1 MPVINQL
8 NTIQNAWL
16 KPGQIW
22 DWIVVAGV
30 ILAAGLIRMQ
40 LFDVPLERDE
50 GEYAYAGQLLLQG
63 FPPYGQIYNL
73 KMPGVYAAYALIMS
87 VFGQTPGGIHL
98 GLFVIN
104 AATVLLLF
112 LLGRKLVDAFA
123 GTVAAASFALLSMG
137 QQVQGIFAN
146 AEHFVILAAVSGI
159 LLLVYAAD
167 SNKRSTLFAGSVL
180 LGLGFI
186 MKQHGVVFIAFG
198 GLYLL
203 LTEIRR
209 KPLDR
214 NSLVIKCLIFMAG
227 ATLPFALTCL
237 ILYQAGVFDKFWFWT
252 FDYASQYVSSVPV
265 SAGIALLA
273 DRLGAIVQSSIL
285 IWLLAVIGLT
295 SLAWNKRFRANGL
308 FTALFALFS
317 FLAVCPGLYFRPHY
331 FILLLPAVGLLAG
344 LGVSSL
350 YDLAGRQKVV
360 PATRIIPV
368 LITLCVLAHG
378 AWQQR
383 EFLFFMDPH
392 EASRSTYG
400 LNPFPESLEI
410 ARYIK
415 NNSNANDQVAILGSE
430 PQIYF
435 YSNRRSATGY
445 IYTYALMESHPY
457 ALTMQQEMI
466 AEIESASPGF
476 LVFVRVGT
484 SWLVREKSKPH
495 IFEWFNEYAQK
506 HYELAGIVDIHD
518 EETRYLWDQDAQGY
532 QIQSPFSVL
541 VYRRK

>member
-252 FDYASQYVSSVPV
+252 FDYASQYVSSVPL
-265 SAGIALLA
+265 ATGIALLA

-295 SLAWNKRFRANGL
+295 SLAWNKRFRAYGL
-308 FTALFALFS
+308 FTALFTLFS

-344 LGVSSL
+344 LGLSSL

-495 IFEWFNEYAQK
+495 IFEWFNEYAQM

>member
-214 NSLVIKCLIFMAG
+214 NSLVIKCLIFTAG

-295 SLAWNKRFRANGL
+295 SLAWNKRFRAYGL
-308 FTALFALFS
+308 FTALFTLFS

-495 IFEWFNEYAQK
+495 IFEWFNEYAQM

>member
-1 MPVINQL
+1 MPVIYRL
-8 NTIQNAWL
+8 NTIRNAWP
-16 KPGQIW
+16 KPGQNW
-22 DWIVVAGV
+22 DWILVAGV
-30 ILAAGLIRMQ
+30 ILAAGLIRMH
-40 LFDVPLERDE
+40 LFEVPLERDE
-50 GEYAYAGQLLLQG
+50 GEYAYAGQLILQG
-63 FPPYGQIYNL
+63 LPPYGQIYNL
-73 KMPGVYAAYALIMS
+73 KMPGVYAAYALVMS
-87 VFGQTPGGIHL
+87 VFGQTPGAIHL

-123 GTVAAASFALLSMG
+123 GVVAAASFALLSMG

-146 AEHFVILAAVSGI
+146 AEHFVILTAVGGI

-167 SNKRSTLFAGSVL
+167 TNKRSTLFAGSVL
-180 LGLGFI
+180 LGLSFI

-198 GLYLL
+198 GLYLF
-203 LTEIRR
+203 LTEITR
-209 KPLDR
+209 KPLER
-214 NSLVIKCLIFMAG
+214 NSLVMKCLVFLAG
-227 ATLPFALTCL
+227 VTLPFALTCL

-252 FDYASQYVSSVPV
+252 FDYASQYVSSVPLA
-265 SAGIALLA
+265 AGIALLA
-273 DRLGAIVQSSIL
+273 DQLGGIVHSSIL
-285 IWLLAVIGLT
+285 IWLLAGIGLT
-295 SLAWNKRFRANGL
+295 SLVWNKRSRACGL
-308 FTALFALFS
+308 FTALFSIFS

-331 FILLLPAVGLLAG
+331 FILLLPAVGFLAG

-350 YDLAGRQKVV
+350 CDLAGRQKTV
-360 PATRIIPV
+360 PATKITPV
-368 LITLCVLAHG
+368 LITICVLAYST
-378 AWQQR
+378 WQQR
-383 EFLFFMDPH
+383 EFLFFMEPR

-415 NNSNANDQVAILGSE
+415 NNSNDNDQVAILGSE

-457 ALTMQQEMI
+457 ALTMQREMI
-466 AEIESASPGF
+466 AEIERAKPKF
-476 LVFVRVGT
+476 LVFVRVAT
-484 SWLVREKSKPH
+484 SWLVREKSIPH
-495 IFEWFNEYAQK
+495 IFEWFNDYAQR

-518 EETRYLWDQDAQGY
+518 EKTSYLWDQDAQGH

>member
-295 SLAWNKRFRANGL
+295 SLAWNKRFRAYGL
-308 FTALFALFS
+308 FTALFTLFS

-344 LGVSSL
+344 LGLSSL